1 VCRSAGLTL
10 KPLGS
15 SPYEKDKSLDHLY
28 LRNTLITSKNNL
40 IDSRSKLRGIKSSF
54 FDMSDDLFYRIS
66 LIGFLVVFSS
76 MVFFLTK
83 YREKK
88 VNNISQISIT
98 EQI

>member
-1 VCRSAGLTL
+1 MRNKFKRSA
-10 KPLGS
+10 
-15 SPYEKDKSLDHLY
+15 
-28 LRNTLITSKNNL
+28 
-40 IDSRSKLRGIKSSF
+40 F

-88 VNNISQISIT
+88 VNNISQISKT
-98 EQI
+98 EQNNKVIFRVREIRYSI

>member
-1 VCRSAGLTL
+1 MYAPTRAIRPTRANFPFKFSALIFLRNKFKRSA
-10 KPLGS
+10 
-15 SPYEKDKSLDHLY
+15 
-28 LRNTLITSKNNL
+28 
-40 IDSRSKLRGIKSSF
+40 F